1 MPIISS
7 IHIHILSDLQ
17 IDVRKHS
24 TEEKIAK
31 TIPGAAGEKKI
42 CAKTEKKKKR
52 KNHHRAVFGGT
63 HSSSMCASTSETFFN
78 QIGSSLKWNL
88 KMILGKPDGALHT
101 ENLKSSLHSI

>member
-42 CAKTEKKKKR
+42 CAKTEKKKKEKTITELFLVEHTPAPCVHQPLR
-52 KNHHRAVFGGT
+52 
-63 HSSSMCASTSETFFN
+63 HSSIKLA
-78 QIGSSLKWNL
+78 
-88 KMILGKPDGALHT
+88 ALL
-101 ENLKSSLHSI
+101 NGI

>member
-31 TIPGAAGEKKI
+31 TIPGAAGEKK
-42 CAKTEKKKKR
+42 KSVLKQKKKKKEKTITELFLVEHTPAPCVHQPLR
-52 KNHHRAVFGGT
+52 
-63 HSSSMCASTSETFFN
+63 HSSIKLA
-78 QIGSSLKWNL
+78 
-88 KMILGKPDGALHT
+88 ALL
-101 ENLKSSLHSI
+101 NGI